1 MDIDSKGNDYHML
14 NEKLQAK
21 HNENVNNL
29 KIVEGYM
36 IAITDDVSGLI
47 KQAGSML
54 LDDQLKEISA
64 INEQLDRVRSLVTL
78 YGVNES
84 KIQNEEED

>member
-1 MDIDSKGNDYHML
+1 ML

-29 KIVEGYM
+29 KIVEGNL
-36 IAITDDVSGLI
+36 IAITNDVSGLI

-64 INEQLDRVRSLVTL
+64 INKQLARVWTLVTL

-84 KIQNEEED
+84 KIHNEEED

>member
-1 MDIDSKGNDYHML
+1 ML

-29 KIVEGYM
+29 KIVEGNL
-36 IAITDDVSGLI
+36 IAITNDVSRLI

-54 LDDQLKEISA
+54 LDDQLTEISA
-64 INEQLDRVRSLVTL
+64 INEQLDRVRNLVTL

-84 KIQNEEED
+84 KIQSEEED

>member
-1 MDIDSKGNDYHML
+1 ML

-29 KIVEGYM
+29 KIVEGNL
-36 IAITDDVSGLI
+36 IAITNDVSGLI
-47 KQAGSML
+47 KQVGSML

-64 INEQLDRVRSLVTL
+64 INEQLDRVRTLVTL
-78 YGVNES
+78 YGMNES

>member
-1 MDIDSKGNDYHML
+1 ML

-29 KIVEGYM
+29 KIVEGYL

-54 LDDQLKEISA
+54 LDDQLKDISA

-84 KIQNEEED
+84 KIHNEEED

>member
-1 MDIDSKGNDYHML
+1 ML

-29 KIVEGYM
+29 KIVEGYL

-47 KQAGSML
+47 KQTGSML
-54 LDDQLKEISA
+54 LDDQLTEISA
-64 INEQLDRVRSLVTL
+64 INDQIDRVRSLVTL

>member
-1 MDIDSKGNDYHML
+1 ML

-21 HNENVNNL
+21 HNENVNKL
-29 KIVEGYM
+29 KIVEGNM
-36 IAITDDVSGLI
+36 IAITNDVSGLI
-47 KQAGSML
+47 KHAGSML
-54 LDDQLKEISA
+54 LDDQLTEISA
-64 INEQLDRVRSLVTL
+64 INEQLDRVRNLVTL

>member
-1 MDIDSKGNDYHML
+1 ML

-29 KIVEGYM
+29 KIVEGNL
-36 IAITDDVSGLI
+36 IAITNDVSGLI

-64 INEQLDRVRSLVTL
+64 INEQLDRVRTLVTL

-84 KIQNEEED
+84 KIHNEEEE

>member
-1 MDIDSKGNDYHML
+1 ML

-29 KIVEGYM
+29 KIVEGNL
-36 IAITDDVSGLI
+36 IAITNDVSGLI

-64 INEQLDRVRSLVTL
+64 INEQLYRVWALVTI

-84 KIQNEEED
+84 KIHNEEED

>member
-1 MDIDSKGNDYHML
+1 ML

-29 KIVEGYM
+29 KIVEGNL
-36 IAITDDVSGLI
+36 IAITNDVSGLI

-64 INEQLDRVRSLVTL
+64 IDEQLDRVRTLVTL
-78 YGVNES
+78 YGMNES

>member
-1 MDIDSKGNDYHML
+1 ML

-21 HNENVNNL
+21 HNENVKNL
-29 KIVEGYM
+29 RIVEGTL
-36 IAITDDVSGLI
+36 IAITNDVSGMI
-47 KQAGSML
+47 KQADSML
-54 LDDQLKEISA
+54 LDDQLTEISA
-64 INEQLDRVRSLVTL
+64 INEQLDRVRNLVTL

>member
-1 MDIDSKGNDYHML
+1 ML

-29 KIVEGYM
+29 KIVEGNL
-36 IAITDDVSGLI
+36 IAITNDVSGLI

-54 LDDQLKEISA
+54 LGDQLKEISA
-64 INEQLDRVRSLVTL
+64 INDQLDRVRTLVTL
-78 YGVNES
+78 YGMNES

>member
-1 MDIDSKGNDYHML
+1 ML

-29 KIVEGYM
+29 KIVEGNL
-36 IAITDDVSGLI
+36 IAITNDVSGLI

-64 INEQLDRVRSLVTL
+64 INEQLDRVRTLVTL
-78 YGVNES
+78 YGMNES

>member
-1 MDIDSKGNDYHML
+1 ML

-21 HNENVNNL
+21 HNENVKNL
-29 KIVEGYM
+29 RIVEGTL
-36 IAITDDVSGLI
+36 IAITNDVSGLI

-54 LDDQLKEISA
+54 LDDQLTEISA
-64 INEQLDRVRSLVTL
+64 INEQLDRVRNLVTL

-84 KIQNEEED
+84 KIRNEEED

>member
-1 MDIDSKGNDYHML
+1 ML

-29 KIVEGYM
+29 KIVEGNL
-36 IAITDDVSGLI
+36 IAITNDVSGLI

-64 INEQLDRVRSLVTL
+64 INEQLDRVRILVTL
-78 YGVNES
+78 YGMNES

>member
-1 MDIDSKGNDYHML
+1 ML

-29 KIVEGYM
+29 KIVEGYL

-47 KQAGSML
+47 RQAGSML
-54 LDDQLKEISA
+54 LDDQLTEISA

>member
-1 MDIDSKGNDYHML
+1 ML

-21 HNENVNNL
+21 HNENVKNL
-29 KIVEGYM
+29 RIVEGTL
-36 IAITDDVSGLI
+36 IAITNDVSGLI

-54 LDDQLKEISA
+54 LDDQLTEISA
-64 INEQLDRVRSLVTL
+64 INEQLDRVRNLVTL

-84 KIQNEEED
+84 KIHNEEED

>member
-1 MDIDSKGNDYHML
+1 ML

-29 KIVEGYM
+29 KIVEGNL
-36 IAITDDVSGLI
+36 IAITNDVSGLI

-54 LDDQLKEISA
+54 LDDQLTEISA
-64 INEQLDRVRSLVTL
+64 INEQLDRVRNLVTL

>member
-1 MDIDSKGNDYHML
+1 ML

-29 KIVEGYM
+29 KIVEGNL
-36 IAITDDVSGLI
+36 IAITNDVSGLI

-64 INEQLDRVRSLVTL
+64 INEQLYRVWTLVTL

-84 KIQNEEED
+84 KIHNEEED

>member
-1 MDIDSKGNDYHML
+1 ML

-29 KIVEGYM
+29 KIVEGNL
-36 IAITDDVSGLI
+36 IAITNDVSGLI

-64 INEQLDRVRSLVTL
+64 INEQLDRVRALVTL
-78 YGVNES
+78 YGMNES

>member
-1 MDIDSKGNDYHML
+1 ML

-21 HNENVNNL
+21 HNENVKNL
-29 KIVEGYM
+29 RIVEGTL
-36 IAITDDVSGLI
+36 IAITNDVSGLI
-47 KQAGSML
+47 KQADSML
-54 LDDQLKEISA
+54 LDDQLTEISA
-64 INEQLDRVRSLVTL
+64 INEQLDRVRNLVTL

>member
-1 MDIDSKGNDYHML
+1 ML

-21 HNENVNNL
+21 HNENMKNL
-29 KIVEGYM
+29 RIVEGNL
-36 IAITDDVSGLI
+36 IAVTNDVSGLI
-47 KQAGSML
+47 KQVESMS

-64 INEQLDRVRSLVTL
+64 INEQLDRVRNLTTL

>member
-1 MDIDSKGNDYHML
+1 ML

-21 HNENVNNL
+21 HNDNVNNL
-29 KIVEGYM
+29 AIAEGTLIV
-36 IAITDDVSGLI
+36 ITNDVSGLI
-47 KQAGSML
+47 KQVGSML

-64 INEQLDRVRSLVTL
+64 INEQLDRVRTLVTL
-78 YGVNES
+78 YGMNES

>member
-1 MDIDSKGNDYHML
+1 ML

-29 KIVEGYM
+29 KIVEGNL
-36 IAITDDVSGLI
+36 IAITNDVSGLI

-64 INEQLDRVRSLVTL
+64 INEQLDRVRNLITL

>member
-21 HNENVNNL
+21 HNENMKNL
-29 KIVEGYM
+29 RIVEGNL
-36 IAITDDVSGLI
+36 IAVTNDVSGLI
-47 KQAGSML
+47 KQAESML
-54 LDDQLKEISA
+54 LDDQLKKISA
-64 INEQLDRVRSLVTL
+64 INEQLDRVRNLTTL

-84 KIQNEEED
+84 KIHNEEEG

>member
-1 MDIDSKGNDYHML
+1 ML

-21 HNENVNNL
+21 HNENMKNL
-29 KIVEGYM
+29 RIVEGNL
-36 IAITDDVSGLI
+36 IAVTNDVSGLI
-47 KQAGSML
+47 KQVESMS
-54 LDDQLKEISA
+54 LDDQLKKISA
-64 INEQLDRVRSLVTL
+64 INEQLDRVRNLTTL

>member
-1 MDIDSKGNDYHML
+1 ML

-29 KIVEGYM
+29 KIVEGYL
-36 IAITDDVSGLI
+36 IAITDDVSRLI

-84 KIQNEEED
+84 KIHNEEED

>member
-1 MDIDSKGNDYHML
+1 ML

-29 KIVEGYM
+29 KIVEGNL
-36 IAITDDVSGLI
+36 IAITNDVSRLI

-54 LDDQLKEISA
+54 LDDQLTEISA
-64 INEQLDRVRSLVTL
+64 INDQLDRVRNLVTL

-84 KIQNEEED
+84 KIQNEEEE

>member
-1 MDIDSKGNDYHML
+1 ML

-29 KIVEGYM
+29 KIVEGNM
-36 IAITDDVSGLI
+36 IAITNDVSGLI
-47 KQAGSML
+47 KQNGSML
-54 LDDQLKEISA
+54 LDDQLTEISA
-64 INEQLDRVRSLVTL
+64 INEQLDRVRNLVTL

>member
-1 MDIDSKGNDYHML
+1 ML

-29 KIVEGYM
+29 KIVEGNL
-36 IAITDDVSGLI
+36 IAITNDVSGLI
-47 KQAGSML
+47 KQTGSML

-64 INEQLDRVRSLVTL
+64 INEQLDRVRTLVTL
-78 YGVNES
+78 YGMNES